1 MVLFNTWSNN
11 VILLKTLL
19 VKQNKIFQVV
29 IVLLKVKMNSRYNLI
44 KKSKIISTNIGF
56 DISVRNTMKNLL
68 IDKIVYLLKT
78 KFVIQIVTIL
88 VKKKLLNKLYNI
100 GYF

>member
-44 KKSKIISTNIGF
+44 KKSKIISTNIRF

-68 IDKIVYLLKT
+68 IYKIVYLLKT
-78 KFVIQIVTIL
+78 KFIIRIVII
-88 VKKKLLNKLYNI
+88 
-100 GYF
+100 

>member
-68 IDKIVYLLKT
+68 IYKIVYLLKT
-78 KFVIQIVTIL
+78 KFIIQIVI
-88 VKKKLLNKLYNI
+88 I
-100 GYF
+100 